1 MESPAPIPVVTRVVR
16 NGSKASA
23 PETPVAEP
31 ASRTISAPAPVRVD
45 RVELPPERR
54 LSASTLAALAAAAG
68 IAAIVLG
75 GWAFLSAFGGDDGTD
90 VSAQQ
95 AAPTGF
101 EEAVSLLARPG
112 AERLRLRGSV
122 GRIILVV
129 QSGDHAALVLNGL
142 AEAPSGWA
150 YQAWVTPPSS
160 ITPRSAGLFS
170 GREVVVPL
178 AVSVRPGATV
188 AVTLEPAT
196 GSLAPTRTPKLVVE
210 RPA

>member
-1 MESPAPIPVVTRVVR
+1 MRSFE
-16 NGSKASA
+16 
-23 PETPVAEP
+23 
-31 ASRTISAPAPVRVD
+31 

-54 LSASTLAALAAAAG
+54 LSAPTLATLAAAAG

-75 GWAFLSAFGGDDGTD
+75 GWAFVSGFDRDKNGD
-90 VSAQQ
+90 VSSQ
-95 AAPTGF
+95 ATAPTGF
-101 EEAVSLLARPG
+101 EEAVALLTRPG
-112 AERLRLRGSV
+112 AERLRMRGSV

-129 QSGDHAALVLNGL
+129 QPGNQASLVLNGL
-142 AEAPSGWA
+142 GEAPSGWA

-178 AVSVRPGATV
+178 GVSVRRGAAV

-196 GSLAPTRTPKLVVE
+196 GSLAPTRTPKLIVE